1 MKRFTIKENGYDIEE
16 VNKFVDIVIRK
27 LEMLNN
33 ENITYKNKISSLEKK
48 LEDVG
53 SIDKKLSNAIL
64 AADDAAEQMKRLA
77 KAESTMMI
85 EDAKRNANA
94 IIHEALIE
102 AEKTQNEAATL
113 RKNIIVYKNRVTSLL
128 KAQLEIAD
136 ELDSI
141 KLEWKKLD
149 FCKSNFIFLY
159 LIHHQ
164 VQQVLIF
171 H

>member
-1 MKRFTIKENGYDIEE
+1 MKRFTIKENGYDVEE
-16 VNKFVDIVIRK
+16 VNKFVEIVIRK
-27 LEMLNN
+27 LEMMKN
-33 ENITYKNKISSLEKK
+33 ENDTYKAKIASLEKK

-53 SIDKKLSNAIL
+53 SIDKKLSSAIL

-94 IIHEALIE
+94 IIHEALLE

-113 RKNIIVYKNRVTSLL
+113 RKNIVVYKNRVTSLL

-141 KLEWKKLD
+141 KLD
-149 FCKSNFIFLY
+149 
-159 LIHHQ
+159 
-164 VQQVLIF
+164 
-171 H
+171 

>member
-1 MKRFTIKENGYDIEE
+1 MKRFTIKENGYDVEE

-27 LEMLNN
+27 LEMMKN
-33 ENITYKNKISSLEKK
+33 ENDTYKAKITSLEKK

-53 SIDKKLSNAIL
+53 SIDKKLSSAIL

-94 IIHEALIE
+94 IIHEALLE

-113 RKNIIVYKNRVTSLL
+113 RKNIVVYKNRVTSLL

-141 KLEWKKLD
+141 KLD
-149 FCKSNFIFLY
+149 
-159 LIHHQ
+159 
-164 VQQVLIF
+164 
-171 H
+171 

>member
-113 RKNIIVYKNRVTSLL
+113 RKNIVVYKNRVTSLL

-141 KLEWKKLD
+141 KLE
-149 FCKSNFIFLY
+149 
-159 LIHHQ
+159 
-164 VQQVLIF
+164 
-171 H
+171 

>member
-1 MKRFTIKENGYDIEE
+1 MKRFTIKEKGYDIEE

-77 KAESTMMI
+77 KAESTMLI

-141 KLEWKKLD
+141 KLE
-149 FCKSNFIFLY
+149 
-159 LIHHQ
+159 
-164 VQQVLIF
+164 
-171 H
+171 

>member
-1 MKRFTIKENGYDIEE
+1 MKRFTIKESGYDIEE

-33 ENITYKNKISSLEKK
+33 ENITYKNKIVSLEKK

-53 SIDKKLSNAIL
+53 NIDKKLSSAIL
-64 AADDAAEQMKRLA
+64 AADDAAEQMKKLA

-94 IIHEALIE
+94 IIHEALLE

-128 KAQLEIAD
+128 KAQLEIAED
-136 ELDSI
+136 LDSI
-141 KLEWKKLD
+141 KLD
-149 FCKSNFIFLY
+149 
-159 LIHHQ
+159 
-164 VQQVLIF
+164 
-171 H
+171 

>member
-1 MKRFTIKENGYDIEE
+1 MKRFTIKENGYDVEE

-27 LEMLNN
+27 LEMMKN
-33 ENITYKNKISSLEKK
+33 ENDTYKAKIASLEKK

-53 SIDKKLSNAIL
+53 SIDKKLSSAIL

-94 IIHEALIE
+94 IIHEALLE

-113 RKNIIVYKNRVTSLL
+113 RKNIVVYKNRVTSLL

-141 KLEWKKLD
+141 KLD
-149 FCKSNFIFLY
+149 
-159 LIHHQ
+159 
-164 VQQVLIF
+164 
-171 H
+171 

>member
-77 KAESTMMI
+77 KAERTMMN

-94 IIHEALIE
+94 IIHEALSE

-141 KLEWKKLD
+141 KLE
-149 FCKSNFIFLY
+149 
-159 LIHHQ
+159 
-164 VQQVLIF
+164 
-171 H
+171 

>member
-1 MKRFTIKENGYDIEE
+1 MKRFAIKENGYDVEE

-27 LEMLNN
+27 LEMMKN
-33 ENITYKNKISSLEKK
+33 ENDTYKAKIASLEKK
-48 LEDVG
+48 IEDVG
-53 SIDKKLSNAIL
+53 SIDKKLSSAIL

-94 IIHEALIE
+94 IIHEALLE

-113 RKNIIVYKNRVTSLL
+113 RKNIVVYKNRVTSLL

-141 KLEWKKLD
+141 KLD
-149 FCKSNFIFLY
+149 
-159 LIHHQ
+159 
-164 VQQVLIF
+164 
-171 H
+171 

>member
-1 MKRFTIKENGYDIEE
+1 MKRFTIKENGYDVEE

-27 LEMLNN
+27 LEMMKN
-33 ENITYKNKISSLEKK
+33 ENDTYKAKIASLEKK
-48 LEDVG
+48 IEDVG
-53 SIDKKLSNAIL
+53 SIDKKLSSAIL

-113 RKNIIVYKNRVTSLL
+113 RKNIVVYKNRVTSLL

-141 KLEWKKLD
+141 KLD
-149 FCKSNFIFLY
+149 
-159 LIHHQ
+159 
-164 VQQVLIF
+164 
-171 H
+171 

>member
-1 MKRFTIKENGYDIEE
+1 MKRFTIKENGYDVEE

-27 LEMLNN
+27 LEMMKN
-33 ENITYKNKISSLEKK
+33 ENDTYKAKIASLEKK
-48 LEDVG
+48 IKELR
-53 SIDKKLSNAIL
+53 SIDKKLSSPIL

-94 IIHEALIE
+94 IIHEALLE

-113 RKNIIVYKNRVTSLL
+113 RKNIVVYKNRVTSLL

-141 KLEWKKLD
+141 KLD
-149 FCKSNFIFLY
+149 
-159 LIHHQ
+159 
-164 VQQVLIF
+164 
-171 H
+171 